1 MLILLFIFTFFPL
14 PLGNSSYLVW
24 KASWMGRCSGGLWQE
39 DGHKQRWSWA
49 DAGTDALLGST
60 WWMVRGEC
68 LKTDEN
74 CVSLF
79 SGCCRSGAN
88 FLPEFLFTSAYFEY
102 LCGISLCS
110 LKSELIITSLS
121 PLGLPSGELRSLWK
135 WICNLKIRSIP
146 FIIEKDIVTR
156 GNIN

>member
-1 MLILLFIFTFFPL
+1 MLILLFIFTSFSL

-60 WWMVRGEC
+60 WWMVREEC
-68 LKTDEN
+68 LKTEKN
-74 CVSLF
+74 GISLF
-79 SGCCRSGAN
+79 SGCCHLGAD
-88 FLPEFLFTSAYFEY
+88 FLPEFLFTPAYFEY

-110 LKSELIITSLS
+110 SKSELVTTSVSL
-121 PLGLPSGELRSLWK
+121 LGLAIWWVKVSLEE
-135 WICNLKIRSIP
+135 NLQSYNQIDPIYNRQGHC
-146 FIIEKDIVTR
+146 R
-156 GNIN
+156 